1 MTSGLEDLRVL
12 RAAEEVADEIWQQV
26 ITWGHFERDTLGN
39 QLVRAVDSIGANI
52 AESFG
57 RYSFGEKLQF
67 LYYARGSL
75 FETKY
80 WLNRALKRGLQTDA
94 QHVALASRISGI
106 AQQIN
111 AFAKSLKTQR
121 TKSVGYKTTAARES
135 ASAYSVDPLDAASF
149 DGEIVDATDLA
160 WMSNPNAVDRNL
172 PSPISNLQS
181 L

>member
-12 RAAEEVADEIWQQV
+12 RTAEEVADEVWQQV
-26 ITWGHFERDTLGN
+26 TTWSHFERDTVGN

-57 RYSFGEKLQF
+57 RYSYGEKLQF

-80 WLNRALKRGLQTDA
+80 WLNRALKRGLQTDG
-94 QHVALASRISGI
+94 QHTVLASRLSGI

-121 TKSVGYKTTAARES
+121 SKSVGHTTTLLRES
-135 ASAYSVDPLDAASF
+135 VSTYSTDTATSS
-149 DGEIVDATDLA
+149 DGDIVDATDMA
-160 WMSNPNAVDRNL
+160 WLSNPN
-172 PSPISNLQS
+172 PIDP
-181 L
+181 